1 MTAARRQKSKIKN
14 QNSETRNQI
23 FRFHLTLKF
32 LQLTTL
38 ILFFSFFLS
47 CSPKKVAEPTAGN
60 YGGTLTLG
68 TISDPKSFNIIVANE
83 TSTTRILELYIFEGL
98 TKENG
103 ITTEVEP
110 NLATSWD
117 ISKDGLTWTFHL
129 RQEVKWADGIP
140 FTAEDVVFTYNSL
153 IFNPKIPNSSRD
165 VFTID
170 GKLPKVE
177 KVDDTTVRFIL
188 PKPFAPFLR
197 QLTQSI
203 LPKHKLDSIVSANKF
218 NEAWGLDTPLSEIV
232 GTGPFI
238 LKQYVPSQRLIY
250 ERNPSYWK
258 KDKLGKQLPYLDKI
272 VMIIV
277 PDLNTELLKFSAG
290 ETDALGMR
298 PQDYSILK
306 KKEKAGNY
314 SVYNCGPNFG
324 TEFVCFN
331 LNPGKSSKG
340 KPFVNPTKLH
350 WFNNQLFRQAV
361 AHAIDKQSIINNVF
375 YGLGYPQDAEEG
387 AANVFFHNPNVKKY
401 PYDLAKAKLLLA
413 QAGFTDRDKDGWL
426 EDEQGN
432 KIEFNLMTNVENNI
446 RVDIANIIIADLN
459 KLGLKATLQAI
470 NFNTLINKLNVTS
483 DWDAIL
489 LGLTGGVEPYGGRNV
504 WHSTGQLHLWNPR
517 QQQPAT
523 DWESKIDTLFDASA
537 TELDQTKRKQIFD
550 EFQNIVA
557 EELPVIYTVNQAALY
572 AVKNKFG
579 NIHPTAFL
587 GVFYNIEEIYIK
599 K

>member
-1 MTAARRQKSKIKN
+1 MKVAQFAPQRLHSFN
-14 QNSETRNQI
+14 C
-23 FRFHLTLKF
+23 LLPPVYCLLF
-32 LQLTTL
+32 LV
-38 ILFFSFFLS
+38 LFS
-47 CSPKKVAEPTAGN
+47 CSPKKVSEPATGN
-60 YGGTLTLG
+60 FGGTLDLATV
-68 TISDPKSFNIIVANE
+68 SDPKSFNLIVANE
-83 TSTTRILELYIFEGL
+83 TSTSRILERYVFEGL

-103 ITTEVEP
+103 VTTEVEP
-110 NLATSWD
+110 NLAESWD

-129 RQEVKWADGIP
+129 RKDVKWADGIP
-140 FTAEDVVFTYNSL
+140 FTAADVVFTFNNL

-177 KVDDTTVRFIL
+177 FVDDTTVRFIL

-197 QLTQSI
+197 QLTQPI
-203 LPKHKLDSIVSANKF
+203 LPKHKLDSIVAANKF

-238 LKQYVPSQRLIY
+238 LKQYVPSQRLVY
-250 ERNPSYWK
+250 ERNPQYWK
-258 KDKLGKQLPYLDKI
+258 KDKLGKPLPYLERI

-277 PDLNTELLKFSAG
+277 PDLNAELLKFSAG
-290 ETDALGMR
+290 EIDALGMR

-306 KKEKAGNY
+306 KKEKSGNY
-314 SVYNCGPNFG
+314 TVYNCGPNFG

-331 LNPGKSSKG
+331 LNPGKSNKG
-340 KPFVNPTKLH
+340 KPFINPIKLR
-350 WFNNQLFRQAV
+350 WFNNLLFRQAV
-361 AHAIDKQSIINNVF
+361 AHAIDKQSIINNIF

-387 AANVFFHNPNVKKY
+387 AVNVFFHNPDVKKY
-401 PYDLAKAKLLLA
+401 PYDLAKAKLLLT
-413 QAGFTDRDKDGWL
+413 QAGFTDRNKDGWL
-426 EDEQGN
+426 EDNQGN
-432 KIEFNLMTNVENNI
+432 RVEFNLMTNVENNL

-459 KLGLKATLQAI
+459 KLGLKVTLQAI
-470 NFNTLINKLNVTS
+470 NFNTLINKINVTF

-504 WHSTGQLHLWNPR
+504 WHSSGQLHLWNPR
-517 QQQPAT
+517 QQKPAT
-523 DWESKIDTLFDASA
+523 DWESKIDSLFDASA
-537 TELDQTKRKQIFD
+537 IELDQNKRKQLFD

-579 NIHPTAFL
+579 NVHPTAFL